1 MRSFLLALPL
11 AAAIILAACSEE
23 DAGMPPPPLT
33 LAADATGHY
42 CGMLLSEH
50 TGPKGQILLGSGKPV
65 WFTSVRDTF
74 TFLQLPEE
82 PKDVAGIYV
91 SDMGAAP
98 SWENPGDD
106 NWIAAADALYVIE
119 SDRAG
124 GMGGAEAVP
133 FGKQDAAAAFVAA
146 HGGKIV
152 DFAAAQSA
160 VATGAADSASQP

>member
-11 AAAIILAACSEE
+11 AVALILAACSKE
-23 DAGMPPPPLT
+23 DAAAPSPLT
-33 LAADATGHY
+33 LASDATGHY

-50 TGPKGQILLGSGKPV
+50 TGPKGQILLSGGKPV

-74 TFLQLPEE
+74 TFLRLPEE
-82 PKDVAGIYV
+82 PKDVAAVYV

-98 SWENPGDD
+98 SWEKPGDD
-106 NWIAAADALYVIE
+106 NWIAAAEAVYVIE
-119 SDRAG
+119 SDREG

-152 DFAAAQSA
+152 DFAAAQA
-160 VATGAADSASQP
+160 ALAAGAAN